1 MNLLQRIAVGVVGV
15 PAIYL
20 LVRLGSWPLLLMVA
34 AQALLCTREF
44 YNLARIKYPGASS
57 RTGMVMAL
65 LLPLAAF
72 AAVELQNSWLFPLAL
87 LAAPAVA
94 AVGAMFS
101 GAETDGFISRISV
114 TGFGIV
120 YFGGL
125 FALQVPLRQ
134 GVSGADWLLL
144 AYLITWA
151 VDIGGYV
158 VGRLLGRHKLCPRL
172 SPGKTWEGALGG
184 LLFAI
189 ALSWGV
195 GGCLM
200 GLFSVEI
207 AFIYAFAVAAIAP
220 VGDLVES
227 VFKRDV
233 GVKDSSNI
241 LPGHGGLLDRF
252 DSFLFVVPL
261 TLITKLLVG

>member
-1 MNLLQRIAVGVVGV
+1 MNLLQRIVVGVVGA

-20 LVRLGSWPLLLMVA
+20 LIRLGSWPLLLMVA
-34 AQALLCTREF
+34 AQTLLCSREF
-44 YNLARIKYPGASS
+44 YNLARIKYHGAFARS
-57 RTGMVMAL
+57 GMAL
-65 LLPLAAF
+65 AFLLPVAAY
-72 AAVELQNSWLFPLAL
+72 AGAELNHNWIFPLAL
-87 LAAPAVA
+87 LIAPAVA
-94 AVGAMFS
+94 AVAAMFS
-101 GAETDGFISRISV
+101 GVETDGFISRISV

-125 FALQVPLRQ
+125 FALQVPLRH
-134 GVSGADWLLL
+134 GGNGAHWLLL
-144 AYLITWA
+144 AYLMTWV

-158 VGRLLGRHKLCPRL
+158 AGRLLGRHKLCPGL
-172 SPGKTWEGALGG
+172 SPGKTWEGAVGG
-184 LLFAI
+184 LLFAV

-195 GGCLM
+195 GSGVM
-200 GLFSVEI
+200 GLFGAETAV
-207 AFIYAFAVAAIAP
+207 IYAVAVAVIAP
-220 VGDLVES
+220 AGDLVES

-261 TLITKLLVG
+261 TLIIKLLVG

>member
-20 LVRLGSWPLLLMVA
+20 LIRLGSWPLLLMVA
-34 AQALLCTREF
+34 AQALMCSREF
-44 YNLARIKYPGASS
+44 YNLAGIKYHGAFA
-57 RTGMVMAL
+57 RTGMALAL
-65 LLPLAAF
+65 LLPVAAY
-72 AAVELQNSWLFPLAL
+72 AGVELQSGWLFPLVL
-87 LAAPAVA
+87 LMAPAVA
-94 AVGAMFS
+94 AVAAMLS
-101 GAETDGFISRISV
+101 GAETEGFISRISV

-125 FALQVPLRQ
+125 FALQVPLRH
-134 GVSGADWLLL
+134 GAAGADWLLL
-144 AYLITWA
+144 AYLMTWV

-158 VGRLLGRHKLCPRL
+158 AGRLLGRHKLCPRL
-172 SPGKTWEGALGG
+172 SPGKTWEGAVGG
-184 LLFAI
+184 LLFAL
-189 ALSWGV
+189 ALSWWV
-195 GGCLM
+195 GGQMM
-200 GLFSVEI
+200 GLFGVET
-207 AFIYAFAVAAIAP
+207 AMIYALAVAVIAP
-220 VGDLVES
+220 AGDLVES

-261 TLITKLLVG
+261 TLIIKLMVG